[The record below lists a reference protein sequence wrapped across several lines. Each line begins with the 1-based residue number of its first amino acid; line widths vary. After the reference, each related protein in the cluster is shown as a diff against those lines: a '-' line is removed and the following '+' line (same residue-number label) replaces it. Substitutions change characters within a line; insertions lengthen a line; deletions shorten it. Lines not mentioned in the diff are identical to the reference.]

1 MDFVKDLLGCMPFP
15 GQQITNRNALLK
27 CISCLPVHRASNN
40 FAITLRISLLLGRK
54 GCLAGC
60 RSGFGQLVDGI
71 ALIIDAIRHT
81 GHNRAEKIE
90 GFAQLGI
97 REGQGRRPSWVVS
110 FRSNGPAG
118 RTARQIRGWRSSAAS
133 ARLPWPGPEPAG
145 SGFQGEAA

>member
-15 GQQITNRNALLK
+15 GQQFTNRCNALLK

-54 GCLAGC
+54 GCLAGF

-97 REGQGRRPSWVVS
+97 REGRGGVRHGWYPSDQWS
-110 FRSNGPAG
+110 CGTNSPSNSRSA
-118 RTARQIRGWRSSAAS
+118 
-133 ARLPWPGPEPAG
+133 
-145 SGFQGEAA
+145 